1 VKVKISSKGQISI
14 PARYRKKLSVKTGD
28 EVNII
33 ESGDHLLIYPLKI
46 QSKAELEKL
55 FDSLKGVWSDMEQ
68 DGAMY
73 VREIGEG
80 GTRDV
85 WQ

>member
-1 VKVKISSKGQISI
+1 MKVKISSKGQISI

-68 DGAMY
+68 DGALY
-73 VREIGEG
+73 VREIREG

>member
-1 VKVKISSKGQISI
+1 MKVKISSKGQISI

-55 FDSLKGVWSDMEQ
+55 FDSLKGVWSDMGQ
-68 DGAMY
+68 DGALY
-73 VREIGEG
+73 VREIREG

>member
-14 PARYRKKLSVKTGD
+14 PARYRKKFSVKTGD

-46 QSKAELEKL
+46 QSKVELEKI
-55 FDSLKGVWSDMEQ
+55 FNSLKGLWSDMEQ
-68 DGAMY
+68 DGALY
-73 VREIGEG
+73 VREIREG

-85 WQ
+85 W

>member
-14 PARYRKKLSVKTGD
+14 PACYRKKYSVKTGD

-46 QSKAELEKL
+46 QSTAELEKI
-55 FDSLKGVWSDMEQ
+55 FNSLKGLWSDMEQ
-68 DGAMY
+68 DGAFY
-73 VREIGEG
+73 VREIREG

-85 WQ
+85 W

>member
-1 VKVKISSKGQISI
+1 MKVKISSKGQISI

-33 ESGDHLLIYPLKI
+33 ESGDHLLVYPLKT
-46 QSKAELEKL
+46 QSKVELEKI
-55 FDSLKGVWSDMEQ
+55 FNSLKGLWSDMEQ
-68 DGAMY
+68 DGALY
-73 VREIGEG
+73 VRKIREG

>member
-1 VKVKISSKGQISI
+1 MKVKISSKGQISI

>member
-14 PARYRKKLSVKTGD
+14 PAHYRKKFSVKTGD

-33 ESGDHLLIYPLKI
+33 ESGDHLLIYPLK
-46 QSKAELEKL
+46 SYAKTELENI
-55 FDSLKGVWSDMEQ
+55 FNSLKGIWSKMEKN
-68 DGAMY
+68 GTVY
-73 VREIGEG
+73 VREIREG

>member
-1 VKVKISSKGQISI
+1 MKVKISSKGQISI
-14 PARYRKKLSVKTGD
+14 PARYRKKFSVKTGD

-46 QSKAELEKL
+46 QSKVELEKI
-55 FDSLKGVWSDMEQ
+55 FNSLKGLWSDMEQ
-68 DGAMY
+68 DGALY
-73 VREIGEG
+73 VREIREG

-85 WQ
+85 W